1 MLRYFGSKKREFLGE
16 NATSWT
22 RRVAF
27 VGALSVPGSR
37 KPPCFQGNLPSENSA
52 TSKLARRVS
61 RIPISGAHSATEDL
75 SNGLRLIND
84 GRERPV
90 PEMSDD
96 KKCCRGR
103 DVGRRPVVRQ
113 LVLRR
118 GGSSL

>member
-52 TSKLARRVS
+52 TSKRASEGRTKSSPSLARRVS
-61 RIPISGAHSATEDL
+61 IKSIFDASEPIINRRFDDELGHAGAGVELDEEP
-75 SNGLRLIND
+75 D
-84 GRERPV
+84 
-90 PEMSDD
+90 
-96 KKCCRGR
+96 
-103 DVGRRPVVRQ
+103 
-113 LVLRR
+113 
-118 GGSSL
+118 

>member
-52 TSKLARRVS
+52 TSKSASEGLLFVRPSLARRVS
-61 RIPISGAHSATEDL
+61 MNI
-75 SNGLRLIND
+75 
-84 GRERPV
+84 
-90 PEMSDD
+90 
-96 KKCCRGR
+96 
-103 DVGRRPVVRQ
+103 RRPRTFCSEL
-113 LVLRR
+113 LVGHTNPKRKR
-118 GGSSL
+118 GSSLR